1 MLRSPAGWA
10 GATVCGTL
18 LATLPTGDEAGRM
31 SAPLLATCRAI
42 LPADGAAHGVTA
54 LPGLLVARYLGQ
66 HSEAAR
72 HWFAALWHALRPVLL
87 GRTAVSPRIWN
98 T

>member
-1 MLRSPAGWA
+1 MPNSHKHSRRLFLSRAARLAVA
-10 GATVCGTL
+10 GA
-18 LATLPTGDEAGRM
+18 E
-31 SAPLLATCRAI
+31 
-42 LPADGAAHGVTA
+42 HGVTA

-66 HSEAAR
+66 RSEAAR
-72 HWFAALWHALRPVLL
+72 QWFAALWHELRPVLL